1 MAVCNWYNVMR
12 LGILFILFFGVA
24 LYCGVMIF
32 LISTGHVDADHSIFD
47 WLPSFYKIKFFITQN
62 IYLLIGSGVG
72 LIFAIGTY
80 LMFVIAPRASS
91 HAKSSNK
98 GAKATS
104 QMTQYQTQFRNR
116 LGK

>member
-1 MAVCNWYNVMR
+1 
-12 LGILFILFFGVA
+12 
-24 LYCGVMIF
+24 MIF
-32 LISTGHVDADHSIFD
+32 LISTGHVDATQSIFD
-47 WLPSFYKIKFFITQN
+47 WLPSFYKIKFFIAQN
-62 IYLLIGSGVG
+62 IYSLIRSGVG

-104 QMTQYQTQFRNR
+104 QMRQYQTQFRNR

>member
-32 LISTGHVDADHSIFD
+32 LISTGHVDANQSIFD
-47 WLPSFYKIKFFITQN
+47 WLPSFYKIKFFIAQN

-91 HAKSSNK
+91 QAKSSNK
-98 GAKATS
+98 GAKATT